1 MITLTASLCLALIV
15 PGVPTGEISPPADS
29 APMIIANMSSDSAP
43 AVLADLTQVSSAMP
57 VLAAPDALV
66 VKPVVKP
73 IKPAKQSEAP
83 IFVNTRAW
91 FVLTAVQHSAAT
103 FDAWSTRHSITSGH
117 GHELNPLMKP
127 FAGSG
132 AVYGVIQLAPLAT
145 DYWGRRLM
153 RSKHATLRKLWWLP
167 QAASSAGFMLSG
179 VNNLRV
185 ASR

>member
-1 MITLTASLCLALIV
+1 MRLWWKEACIFGGVMITLTASLCLALIV

-91 FVLTAVQHSAAT
+91 FVLTAVLHNAAT
-103 FDAWSTRHSITSGH
+103 FGVSSTRHSITLGPS
-117 GHELNPLMKP
+117 HELYTLMKT
-127 FAGSG
+127 FSRSG
-132 AVYGVIQLAPLAT
+132 AVYFLVSQGPLAT
-145 DYWGRRLM
+145 
-153 RSKHATLRKLWWLP
+153 
-167 QAASSAGFMLSG
+167 
-179 VNNLRV
+179 
-185 ASR
+185 